1 MNNNPLEI
9 LVHYPLSQDQL
20 NLLRIFSDNLSI
32 HFFPDTPL
40 EEIPEDVKSR
50 AEVLLTKRTVPDPAA
65 MPALRWIQYTLAGTD
80 FVKGSPLFEREGFEA
95 TTLSGAVAGKV
106 AEYALMAMLSLGHKL
121 PLTCAYQ
128 SKKIWPPDRWES
140 LKAAELHGSTVGLL
154 GYGSIAREI
163 ARLLLP
169 FNVEILATKKN
180 LMELEDTGYVPAGLG
195 DPEGVLFKRLYP
207 PEAMIPMLKLC
218 DFVVVCLPLTGD
230 TTGAIGKKE
239 LAAMKKTAYL
249 VALGRGGQVNE
260 QALAEAL
267 REGRIAGAML
277 DVFETEPLPKES
289 PLWEVPNLVITPHVA
304 GNTSRYD
311 QLVYDL
317 FTANLYRYLNGE
329 PLYNPYV
336 PERGY

>member
-9 LVHYPLSQDQL
+9 LIHYPLSEDQL
-20 NLLRIFSDNLSI
+20 NSLRTFSDNLNLN
-32 HFFPDTPL
+32 FYPDTPL
-40 EEIPEDVKSR
+40 DEIPEDVKSR
-50 AEVLLTKRTVPDPAA
+50 AEVLLTKRLVPNPEM

-80 FVKGSPLFEREGFEA
+80 FVKDSPLFEREGFRA

-140 LKAAELHGSTVGLL
+140 LKAAELHGSIVGLL

-163 ARLLLP
+163 ARLLQP

-180 LMELEDTGYVPAGLG
+180 LMELEDTGYIPAGLG

-207 PEAMIPMLKLC
+207 PEAMTSMLKLC
-218 DFVVVCLPLTGD
+218 DFVVVCLPLTED
-230 TTGAIGKKE
+230 TTGAIGRKE

-249 VALGRGGQVNE
+249 IALGRGGQVNE
-260 QALAEAL
+260 QALSEAL

-277 DVFETEPLPKES
+277 DVFETEPLPNES

-317 FTANLYRYLNGE
+317 FTANLHRYINGE
-329 PLYNPYV
+329 PLYNPYL
-336 PERGY
+336 PGRGY